1 MDRLMRAML
10 ISTLLAGGS
19 LAAHAQ
25 PGSPAVGT
33 AMRLTMRGQPS
44 QVHGTIAST
53 SPTAWTIAHPNGSDS
68 AYILNDVALA
78 ETRVSHRHTLR
89 GALIGGGIG
98 LVAGIALVLATEDD
112 PCEGTTGFCV
122 DIAPEAANTV
132 ALVGAPL
139 IGAGAGALIGSLF
152 KSTRWVPTV
161 VPRTTVG
168 ATRIGMS
175 WRFQ

>member
-1 MDRLMRAML
+1 MARLMRVML
-10 ISTLLAGGS
+10 ISTMLTGGPVV
-19 LAAHAQ
+19 AHAQ
-25 PGSPAVGT
+25 AGSPAVGT

-53 SPTAWTIAHPNGSDS
+53 SPTAWTITHPNGSDS
-68 AYILNDVALA
+68 AYMLNDVALA
-78 ETRVSHRHTLR
+78 EMRVSRRHTLR

-98 LVAGIALVLATEDD
+98 LVAGIALLATEDD
-112 PCEGTTGFCV
+112 PCEGATGLCF
-122 DIAPEAANTV
+122 DITPETDNTV
-132 ALVGAPL
+132 ALIGAPL
-139 IGAGAGALIGSLF
+139 LGAGAGALIGSLF

-168 ATRIGMS
+168 ATRVGMS